1 MKETFAIV
9 PASGLAVWVS
19 VALVAILVVLIAL
32 FGWIIYSARNTAV
45 HVDTHGLRISGT
57 LYGRQIPLA
66 SLRLDEARQLNLG
79 SNTDHQL
86 KWRTNGIGLPGYKAG
101 WFRLRNGEKA
111 LAFITD
117 PRRVLYIPTDNGYSV
132 LVSAREPARILE
144 SLENAR
150 RTR

>member
-9 PASGLAVWVS
+9 PASGLAVWLS
-19 VALVAILVVLIAL
+19 VFLVVVFVVLVVL
-32 FGWIIYSARNTAV
+32 FGWIIYSARNTSF
-45 HVDTHGLRISGT
+45 HVDTDSLRISGT
-57 LYGRQIPLA
+57 LYGRRIPLA
-66 SLRLDEARQLNLG
+66 SLRLGEARQLDLG
-79 SNTDHQL
+79 RETDHQL

-117 PRRVLYIPTDNGYSV
+117 PRRVLYIPTDEGYSL
-132 LVSAREPARILE
+132 LVSAEEPARILE
-144 SLENAR
+144 SLGDAQ